1 MKTKWVRLR
10 EKTLHT
16 MIIFQIV
23 LAVISLQSLS
33 FAFTW
38 QVISTKNVKKATETS
53 FLSRA
58 SFRNTKEQV
67 TGAVCAQNTKH
78 SHPMPDG
85 LPYLKNSYY
94 LLRHGQSLAN
104 VEGAKI
110 IL

>member
-1 MKTKWVRLR
+1 
-10 EKTLHT
+10 

-23 LAVISLQSLS
+23 LAVISLQSRS

-38 QVISTKNVKKATETS
+38 KVISKKNVEKTRETS
-53 FLSRA
+53 VLSRA
-58 SFRNTKEQV
+58 SFRNRNDQV
-67 TGAVCAQNTKH
+67 TGAVCAQCTKH

-85 LPYLKNSYY
+85 LPHLKHSYY